1 MGAILATTGRV
12 LRMHWPELLAWY
24 LAGAL
29 AHYWVTALAGFVGAY
44 SSVGGL
50 LILPFAVL
58 ARLIS
63 LVGMLLVLRDGL
75 TSLQEVA
82 HVPEASADRRRSFLS
97 ALLASILPFF
107 AVYAAQGLLRD
118 DIQDYGLRALAKT
131 REEIGAT
138 LGTNRTFDPGDN
150 VLELSFNVWTVLII
164 VLAFAARWAWG
175 RWAGRLPKALAV
187 LAVYCEVVWV
197 FFSLLLLK
205 DLTDAATAWIDQRA
219 VMAWLGE
226 VRMAFAG
233 WFPPIVWLGDGVGW
247 LLSQAGPVLLAPL
260 AWLTVAGVVYGQ
272 AIVAEKLQIQHRLVA
287 QMRERVA
294 RVPNPVMRRLRD
306 LGTELGS
313 RFLPIWRAILLMW
326 RAGPVIVASYSLLYT
341 IVIVAESWL
350 RYGLSRWIGPHDAVL
365 FWAVF
370 WPVIFLIPPLIIEP
384 IRFSLIAGAYDTTF
398 GMLRRAQSARTDA
411 AAPATPDEV
420 DAAAITAA
428 AGALPTA
435 ALPAGADVRAGS
447 ATPLPPGAPVPPA
460 HPPA

>member
-1 MGAILATTGRV
+1 
-12 LRMHWPELLAWY
+12 MHWPALLAWY
-24 LAGAL
+24 LAGTL

-75 TSLQEVA
+75 TSLQAVA
-82 HVPEASADRRRSFLS
+82 PVPESAAERRRSFLT

-138 LGTNRTFDPGDN
+138 LGTDRTFDPGDN
-150 VLELSFNVWTVLII
+150 VLELSFNVWTVLVI
-164 VLAFAARWAWG
+164 VVAFAARWAWG
-175 RWAGRLPKALAV
+175 RWSDRLPRVLAV

-197 FFSLLLLK
+197 FFSILLLK
-205 DLTDAATAWIDQRA
+205 DLTDGAKSWVDSRA
-219 VMAWLGE
+219 VMVWLGE
-226 VRMAFAG
+226 VRSTLAAT
-233 WFPPIVWLGDGVGW
+233 FPPFVWIGDAIGW

-272 AIVAEKLQIQHRLVA
+272 AIVAEKLQIQHRLVT

-294 RVPNPVMRRLRD
+294 HVPNPVMRRLRD

-326 RAGPVIVASYSLLYT
+326 RAGPVIVASYALLYT
-341 IVIVAESWL
+341 AVIVAESWL
-350 RYGLSRWIGPHDAVL
+350 RYGVSRWIGPHDVLL
-365 FWAVF
+365 FWAVY
-370 WPVIFLIPPLIIEP
+370 WPVIFLIPPLVIEP
-384 IRFSLIAGAYDTTF
+384 IRFALIAGAYDTTF
-398 GMLRRAQSARTDA
+398 GMLRRAQLARTDA
-411 AAPATPDEV
+411 EAPATDDEV

-428 AGALPTA
+428 AGALPTSGSLA
-435 ALPAGADVRAGS
+435 PRVSPAGASGS
-447 ATPLPPGAPVPPA
+447 AEWALPPGAPVPPA
-460 HPPA
+460 RPPA

>member
-1 MGAILATTGRV
+1 
-12 LRMHWPELLAWY
+12 MHWPALLAWY

-75 TSLQEVA
+75 SSLQEVA
-82 HVPEASADRRRSFLS
+82 PVPEMAADRRRSFLS

-138 LGTNRTFDPGDN
+138 LGTNRTFDPGDT
-150 VLELSFNVWTVLII
+150 VLDLSFNVWTVLII

-175 RWAGRLPKALAV
+175 RWSSGLPRTLAL

-205 DLTDAATAWIDQRA
+205 NVTDAATAWVDDRA
-219 VMAWLGE
+219 VMARVGE
-226 VRMAFAG
+226 VRTALGG

-272 AIVAEKLQIQHRLVA
+272 AIVAEKLQIQHRLVT

-313 RFLPIWRAILLMW
+313 RFLPIWRAIMLMW
-326 RAGPVIVASYSLLYT
+326 RAGPVIVASYALLYT
-341 IVIVAESWL
+341 VVIVAESWL

-398 GMLRRAQSARTDA
+398 GVLRRAQEARTDA
-411 AAPATPDEV
+411 AAPVTADEV

-435 ALPAGADVRAGS
+435 PLRAGAEAPADA
-447 ATPLPPGAPVPPA
+447 APLPPGAPAPPA
-460 HPPA
+460 NRPA

>member
-1 MGAILATTGRV
+1 MLRTTGRV
-12 LRMHWPELLAWY
+12 LWMHWPAMLAWY
-24 LAGAL
+24 LAGAM

-44 SSVGGL
+44 TSVGGL
-50 LILPFAVL
+50 LIMPFAVL

-75 TSLQEVA
+75 TSLQTVA
-82 HVPEASADRRRSFLS
+82 PVPEAADERRRSFLT

-107 AVYAAQGLLRD
+107 AVYAAQGLLRE
-118 DIQDYGLRALAKT
+118 DIQSYGLRALAKNK
-131 REEIGAT
+131 EEIGAT
-138 LGTNRTFDPGDN
+138 LGTDRTFDPGDN

-164 VLAFAARWAWG
+164 VAAFVARWAWG
-175 RWAGRLPKALAV
+175 RWSNRLPRTFAL

-197 FFSLLLLK
+197 FFSILLLK
-205 DLTDAATAWIDQRA
+205 DLTDAVATWVDNRA

-226 VRMAFAG
+226 VRKAIAG

-287 QMRERVA
+287 EMRERVA
-294 RVPNPVMRRLRD
+294 QVPNPVMRRLRD

-313 RFLPIWRAILLMW
+313 RFLPIWRAVLLMW
-326 RAGPVIVASYSLLYT
+326 RAGPVIIASYALLYT
-341 IVIVAESWL
+341 VVIVAESWL
-350 RYGLSRWIGPHDAVL
+350 RYGVSRWIGPHDADL
-365 FWAVF
+365 FWAVY

-384 IRFSLIAGAYDTTF
+384 IRFALIAGAYDTTF
-398 GMLRRAQSARTDA
+398 GMLRRAQEARTDA
-411 AAPATPDEV
+411 AAPVTAEEM

-435 ALPAGADVRAGS
+435 GLRAGAGALVGGA
-447 ATPLPPGAPVPPA
+447 APLPPGAPTPPA
-460 HPPA
+460 NPPA

>member
-1 MGAILATTGRV
+1 
-12 LRMHWPELLAWY
+12 MHWPALLAWY
-24 LAGAL
+24 LAGSL

-75 TSLQEVA
+75 TALQSVVP
-82 HVPEASADRRRSFLS
+82 VPESAAERRRSFLA

-118 DIQDYGLRALAKT
+118 DVQDYGLRALQKT
-131 REEIGAT
+131 TEEIGAT
-138 LGTNRTFDPGDN
+138 LGTDRTFDPGDN
-150 VLELSFNVWTVLII
+150 VLELSFNAWTVLII

-175 RWAGRLPKALAV
+175 RWSSRVPRPFAL

-205 DLTDAATAWIDQRA
+205 DLGDGVKAWIDARA
-219 VMAWLGE
+219 AMAWLGE
-226 VRMAFAG
+226 ARAALAG
-233 WFPPIVWLGDGVGW
+233 WFPPFVWIGDAIGW
-247 LLSQAGPVLLAPL
+247 LIAQAGPVLLAPL

-294 RVPNPVMRRLRD
+294 RVPNPVMRRLRE

-326 RAGPVIVASYSLLYT
+326 RAGPVIVASYTVLYT

-350 RYGLSRWIGPHDAVL
+350 RYGVSRWIGPHDVDL
-365 FWAVF
+365 FWAVY
-370 WPVIFLIPPLIIEP
+370 WPVIFLIPPLIVEP
-384 IRFSLIAGAYDTTF
+384 VRFALVAGAYDATF
-398 GMLRRAQSARTDA
+398 GMLRRAQEARTDA
-411 AAPATPDEV
+411 AAPVTEDEV

-428 AGALPTA
+428 AGALPTPELRA
-435 ALPAGADVRAGS
+435 PAPADAPAS
-447 ATPLPPGAPVPPA
+447 LPPD
-460 HPPA
+460 